1 LAARTRL
8 RILSRLF
15 DHAMSPQLCT
25 FALLFAPVQ
34 EGWASAALP
43 WIALLALAVAAAGVF
58 GVWTLVSRLER
69 LEALSK
75 RFDTLDEIRGDLKS
89 FAKERSDLDLRRI
102 EHVLI
107 ELRDGQRRLEDSILR
122 ATQAAL
128 KPAPGA
134 VASATAAPDDPAERL
149 IARVLAQGYERV
161 VLVPPREELERL
173 LASEGAHEVLVEA
186 RRNGV
191 LCKGRVLLRDGAVTD
206 VELNPAYTL
215 FP

>member
-1 LAARTRL
+1 
-8 RILSRLF
+8 
-15 DHAMSPQLCT
+15 MSPHLLS
-25 FALLFAPVQ
+25 FALVSAPAQ
-34 EGWASAALP
+34 DSWASAALP
-43 WIALLALAVAAAGVF
+43 WIALLALAVAVAGVF
-58 GVWTLVSRLER
+58 GVWTIVARPER
-69 LEALSK
+69 IEALSK
-75 RFDTLDEIRGDLKS
+75 RFDALDEIRAELKV

-134 VASATAAPDDPAERL
+134 AANAGPAPHDAAERL

-161 VLVPPREELERL
+161 LLVQPREELERL

-206 VELNPAYTL
+206 VELTPAYTL

>member
-1 LAARTRL
+1 
-8 RILSRLF
+8 
-15 DHAMSPQLCT
+15 MSPHMLS
-25 FALLFAPVQ
+25 FALVSAPAQ
-34 EGWASAALP
+34 DSWASAALP
-43 WIALLALAVAAAGVF
+43 WIALLALAVAVAGVF
-58 GVWTLVSRLER
+58 GVWTLVTRLER
-69 LEALSK
+69 IEALSK
-75 RFDTLDEIRGDLKS
+75 RFDALDEIRADLKV

-134 VASATAAPDDPAERL
+134 AANAGPAPHDAAERL

-161 VLVPPREELERL
+161 LLVQPREELERL

-206 VELNPAYTL
+206 VELTPAYTL

>member
-1 LAARTRL
+1 V
-8 RILSRLF
+8 RILSRLIQ
-15 DHAMSPQLCT
+15 HAMSPHTLS
-25 FALLFAPVQ
+25 FALVSAPAQ
-34 EGWASAALP
+34 DSWAIAALP
-43 WIALLALAVAAAGVF
+43 WIALLALAVAVAGVF
-58 GVWTLVSRLER
+58 GVWTLVTRLER
-69 LEALSK
+69 IEALSK
-75 RFDTLDEIRGDLKS
+75 RFDALDEIRADLKV

-134 VASATAAPDDPAERL
+134 AANAGPAPHDPAERL

-161 VLVPPREELERL
+161 LLVQPREELERL

-206 VELNPAYTL
+206 VELTPAYTL

>member
-1 LAARTRL
+1 MSSHM
-8 RILSRLF
+8 LSI
-15 DHAMSPQLCT
+15 
-25 FALLFAPVQ
+25 ALVSAPVQ
-34 EGWASAALP
+34 DSWASAALP
-43 WIALLALAVAAAGVF
+43 WIALLALAVAVAGVF
-58 GVWTLVSRLER
+58 GLWTIVARLER
-69 LEALSK
+69 IEALSK
-75 RFDTLDEIRGDLKS
+75 RFDALDEIRAELKV
-89 FAKERSDLDLRRI
+89 FTKERSDLDLRRI

-134 VASATAAPDDPAERL
+134 AASAAPAPHDPAERL

-161 VLVPPREELERL
+161 LLVQPREELERL

-206 VELNPAYTL
+206 VELTPAYTL

>member
-1 LAARTRL
+1 
-8 RILSRLF
+8 
-15 DHAMSPQLCT
+15 MSPHTLS
-25 FALLFAPVQ
+25 FALVSAPAQ
-34 EGWASAALP
+34 DSWASAALP
-43 WIALLALAVAAAGVF
+43 WIALLALAVAVAGVF
-58 GVWTLVSRLER
+58 GVWTLVTRLER
-69 LEALSK
+69 IEALSK
-75 RFDTLDEIRGDLKS
+75 RFDALDEIRADLKV

-134 VASATAAPDDPAERL
+134 AANAGPAPHDAAERL

-161 VLVPPREELERL
+161 LLVQPREELERL

-206 VELNPAYTL
+206 VELTPAYTL